1 MCPPNYCL
9 PLHYSKGTT
18 FSSHF
23 DSRYRW
29 GETVMGINLGAP
41 SVIQFIP
48 QFKNG
53 VTGVTQNIYLP
64 RPSIYIMS
72 GPSRV
77 GWKHGICKVSK
88 VNTCSFVSL
97 QIPSLIPMFNSYS
110 LSLSCMMIMIV
121 FCIQEIQNEIAKR
134 GLDEMAAQFE
144 RRLNDQMRWWPE
156 QHDGSDERKDYTKGI
171 TLIIT

>member
-1 MCPPNYCL
+1 MLNAVHDSGLYRDMCPPDYCL

-48 QFKNG
+48 QSKDG
-53 VTGVTQNIYLP
+53 GTGVTQNIYLP
-64 RPSIYIMS
+64 RRCIYIMS

-77 GWKHGICKVSK
+77 GWKHGICKISK
-88 VNTCSFVSL
+88 VHHIFLLSRVKHFPLFIV
-97 QIPSLIPMFNSYS
+97 ISYIQFL
-110 LSLSCMMIMIV
+110 LSRMIYYLSYLG
-121 FCIQEIQNEIAKR
+121 KR
-134 GLDEMAAQFE
+134 RQ
-144 RRLNDQMRWWPE
+144 
-156 QHDGSDERKDYTKGI
+156 
-171 TLIIT
+171 

>member
-1 MCPPNYCL
+1 MLNAVHDSGLYRDMCPPDYCL

-48 QFKNG
+48 KPKYG
-53 VTGVTQNIYLP
+53 GTGVTQNIYLP
-64 RPSIYIMS
+64 RRCIYIMS

-77 GWKHGICKVSK
+77 GWKHGICKISK
-88 VNTCSFVSL
+88 VHCIFSLTCQAFSFIYCHFLYPVL
-97 QIPSLIPMFNSYS
+97 T
-110 LSLSCMMIMIV
+110 LSNDAMI
-121 FCIQEIQNEIAKR
+121 CHLLYPGKR
-134 GLDEMAAQFE
+134 RQ
-144 RRLNDQMRWWPE
+144 
-156 QHDGSDERKDYTKGI
+156 
-171 TLIIT
+171 